1 MSITIK
7 GVTKQDTAYDKR
19 ITFEREGVEYS
30 VLLHW
35 DAYEGFELNFLDSRA
50 FTSTPEWAI
59 CFEDE
64 EGEGESLEYSLDAL
78 TDKVIEESYL

>member
-19 ITFEREGVEYS
+19 ITFQREGVEYS
-30 VLLHW
+30 ALLHW
-35 DAYEGFELNFLDSRA
+35 DSYDGYYLSFDGIDPDWASEWDEGK
-50 FTSTPEWAI
+50 
-59 CFEDE
+59 
-64 EGEGESLEYSLDAL
+64 EGDSLESILDQL

>member
-19 ITFEREGVEYS
+19 ITFEYEGEEYS
-30 VLLHW
+30 ALLHW
-35 DAYEGFELNFLDSRA
+35 DSYDGFYLSFDGID
-50 FTSTPEWAI
+50 PDWASNW
-59 CFEDE
+59 D
-64 EGEGESLEYSLDAL
+64 EGEHDGETLESVLDRL